1 MILAAMNGFDLILV
15 GLLVLVTAF
24 LLRRTFVRGRQSR
37 RRDVLKEVQDDF
49 REAERSAARSVERLE
64 VRLYDYGRE
73 IEGQVQT
80 RMAML
85 DRLVVEAEQEAGRLK
100 QLLADSTGPQPDADD
115 TTAGHPAH
123 GPADVSDAHRSM
135 IVHLADAGYSR
146 EQIANLAS
154 RPIGLIQSV
163 LDEERPGR
171 AA

>member
-1 MILAAMNGFDLILV
+1 MVIAAMNGFDLILV

-24 LLRRTFVRGRQSR
+24 LLRRTFVRGRRSR
-37 RRDVLKEVQDDF
+37 RRNVLKEVQNDF

-80 RMAML
+80 RMARL

-100 QLLADSTGPQPDADD
+100 QLLADSRGPQQDAAD
-115 TTAGHPAH
+115 TTAGHSSRSPAEV
-123 GPADVSDAHRSM
+123 PDAHRSM
-135 IVHLADAGYSR
+135 IVHLADAGYSG

-154 RPIGLIQSV
+154 RPIEFVQSV
-163 LDEERPGR
+163 LDDERPGR